1 MRASEYIHF
10 MNRTDIKLGS
20 NPNEKDY
27 THYTP
32 RMYAKRRR
40 YEYQLMLRNK
50 KKEQL
55 KWEKALNQKK
65 R

>member
-1 MRASEYIHF
+1 MRATEFFHF

-40 YEYQLMLRNK
+40 YEYQLMLRK
-50 KKEQL
+50 QKKELL
-55 KWEKALNQKK
+55 KWQKQKQKEK
-65 R
+65 